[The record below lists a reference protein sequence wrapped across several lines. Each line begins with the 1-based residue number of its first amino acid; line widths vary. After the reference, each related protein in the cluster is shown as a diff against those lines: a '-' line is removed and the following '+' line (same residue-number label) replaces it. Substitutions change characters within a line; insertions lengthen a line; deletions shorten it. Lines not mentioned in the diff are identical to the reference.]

1 MDLISWLA
9 YALNRLLGRYRNAS
23 KSTSCLVKIVLLYAA
38 VNLCL
43 CLCSI
48 PFVILGRIFP
58 STPTPTVSME
68 EADRRHTLTPQP
80 TRTSFPT
87 RTHAPEL
94 TKEPSPTPVPT
105 PALGQRGLP
114 VPLGETFVWR
124 GDGREVEL
132 TIQRTMMGDEALTM
146 VLEANS
152 FNDAPGE
159 GFVYALVYAKAR
171 YLTGDESE
179 PWDMGEFDFVV
190 VSKNRLWKA
199 PSVVD
204 PEPNFEWK
212 GFPGVE
218 VEGWMTFVVYA
229 DDPAPVL
236 VFTPDR
242 GSDVSQGVWFVLK

>member
-9 YALNRLLGRYRNAS
+9 YTLNRLLGRYRAAS

-68 EADRRHTLTPQP
+68 EADRRHTLTPLP
-80 TRTSFPT
+80 TRTSIAT
-87 RTHAPEL
+87 RTSAPEP
-94 TKEPSPTPVPT
+94 TKEPTATPVPT
-105 PALGQRGLP
+105 LALGQRGLP
-114 VPLGETFVWR
+114 VLMGETFVWR
-124 GDGREVEL
+124 GDGRVVEL
-132 TIQRTMMGDEALTM
+132 TIERTMMGDEALTM

-159 GFVYALVYAKAR
+159 GFVYALVYVKAG
-171 YLTGDESE
+171 YLIGDESE
-179 PWDMGEFDFVV
+179 PWDMDEFDFVV

-218 VEGWMTFVVYA
+218 AEGWMTFVVYA

-242 GSDVSQGVWFVLK
+242 GRDVSQGVWFALK

>member
-179 PWDMGEFDFVV
+179 PWDMDEFDFVV
-190 VSKNRLWKA
+190 VSKNRLLKA

-204 PEPNFEWK
+204 PEPNFGWK
-212 GFPGVE
+212 GFPGSE
-218 VEGWMTFVVYA
+218 AEGWMTFVVYA
-229 DDPAPVL
+229 DDPAPAL
-236 VFTPDR
+236 VFTPDSGR
-242 GSDVSQGVWFVLK
+242 DASQGVWFALK

>member
-80 TRTSFPT
+80 TRTPLPT
-87 RTHAPEL
+87 RTHAPEP
-94 TKEPSPTPVPT
+94 TKEPTSTPVPT

-114 VPLGETFVWR
+114 VLMGETFVWS

-179 PWDMGEFDFVV
+179 PWDMDEFDFVV

-212 GFPGVE
+212 GFPGTE
-218 VEGWMTFVVYA
+218 AEGWMTFVVYA
-229 DDPAPVL
+229 DDPAPAL
-236 VFTPDR
+236 VFTPDSGR
-242 GSDVSQGVWFVLK
+242 DASQGVWFALK

>member
-80 TRTSFPT
+80 TRTPLPT
-87 RTHAPEL
+87 RTHAPEP

-114 VPLGETFVWR
+114 MPLGETFVWC

-152 FNDAPGE
+152 FNDVPGE
-159 GFVYALVYAKAR
+159 GFVYALVYARAR

-179 PWDMGEFDFVV
+179 PWDMDEFDFVV
-190 VSKNRLWKA
+190 VSKNRLLKA

-212 GFPGVE
+212 GFPGTE
-218 VEGWMTFVVYA
+218 AEGWMTFVVYA
-229 DDPAPVL
+229 DDPAPAL

-242 GSDVSQGVWFVLK
+242 GTDVSEGVWFALK